1 VKQHIP
7 VLLEEVL
14 KALRCDRPGIYVDCT
29 VGAGGHT
36 SHILASSPENR
47 VIGIDWDNEAI
58 DTAREKLKAFGERVT
73 FIREDYSSIDSI
85 LNDMKISEADGFLF
99 DLGLSSMQVDS
110 EERGFSFRQ
119 DSPLDMRMDM
129 RKEATAADLVNNLEA
144 GELVRILREYGE
156 EKWAKRIVSAIVR
169 ERNKEAIT
177 TTLRLADIVCSAI
190 PHTYRP
196 DRIHP
201 ATRTF
206 QALRITVNRE
216 LDLIDKAIKDAISH
230 LKRGCRI
237 CVISFHSLEDRIVKQ
252 TFRTIEK
259 GCICPPRIPYCICGL
274 KKEITVLTRKP
285 IRPSATEIISNPR
298 SRSARLRVAERV

>member
-1 VKQHIP
+1 
-7 VLLEEVL
+7 
-14 KALRCDRPGIYVDCT
+14 
-29 VGAGGHT
+29 
-36 SHILASSPENR
+36 
-47 VIGIDWDNEAI
+47 
-58 DTAREKLKAFGERVT
+58 
-73 FIREDYSSIDSI
+73 
-85 LNDMKISEADGFLF
+85 
-99 DLGLSSMQVDS
+99 MQVDS
-110 EERGFSFRQ
+110 EERGFSFRRTA
-119 DSPLDMRMDM
+119 LDMRMDM
-129 RKEATAADLVNNLEA
+129 RKETTAADLVNNLEA

-259 GCICPPRIPYCICGL
+259 GCICPPRIPYCVCGL

-298 SRSARLRVAERV
+298 SRSARLRVAEEFNFTYIWTLQDLSSNTANFKPEAYSAFSSQNPYCTICCHARLCSTACVCHGL